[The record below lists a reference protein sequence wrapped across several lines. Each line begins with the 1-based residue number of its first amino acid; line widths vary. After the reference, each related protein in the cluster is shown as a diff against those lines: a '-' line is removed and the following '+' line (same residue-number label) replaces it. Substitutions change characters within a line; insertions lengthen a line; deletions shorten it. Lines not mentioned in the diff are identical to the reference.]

1 MSTNDHS
8 DSDADDLG
16 HEQSAEASDDNNP
29 HATEISVESALTV
42 ALGEGIDTPL
52 SALFHASPGPTTPEV
67 SNVSSTFHV
76 GASLDERPADLS
88 ILSSDHVLFIVH
100 SHRILSA
107 STNHFANLIIPTAQ
121 SSGGVPVPS
130 KLAGASPI
138 VAANTPSDALSVVL
152 HCIYRLSPAAYLP
165 SLQCII
171 SVLPHLTHYGL
182 TPLSQYV
189 SHGTPLLK
197 MFLLHAQ
204 LHPIP
209 IYALAASQGL
219 EDLAVAASSYTL
231 SLDLAHSVS
240 HHYATL
246 MSSKYLFK
254 LYKLHGTRI
263 QALKTILDGT
273 ELHPHAGNCSPANMR
288 QAKLVFALACHRL
301 YRESSPGMPRE
312 AMESVMHAEF
322 CAINC
327 QDCMQSAKGIL
338 DSICSKWLLVAVF
351 LIAGYDSEQT
361 RTRMSS
367 KLYWLSGMSV
377 DE

>member
-1 MSTNDHS
+1 M
-8 DSDADDLG
+8 A
-16 HEQSAEASDDNNP
+16 
-29 HATEISVESALTV
+29 
-42 ALGEGIDTPL
+42 
-52 SALFHASPGPTTPEV
+52 
-67 SNVSSTFHV
+67 NVSSTFHV
-76 GASLDERPADLS
+76 GASLDERPVDLS
-88 ILSSDHVLFIVH
+88 ILSSDHVLFNVH

-138 VAANTPSDALSVVL
+138 LAANTPSDALNVVL
-152 HCIYRLSPAAYLP
+152 HCIYRLSPVAYLP

-171 SVLPHLTHYGL
+171 SVLPQLTHYGL

-231 SLDLAHSVS
+231 SLNLAHSVS
-240 HHYATL
+240 SHYATL

-301 YRESSPGMPRE
+301 YRESSPGQSCPLLCFPRLPL
-312 AMESVMHAEF
+312 S
-322 CAINC
+322 
-327 QDCMQSAKGIL
+327 S
-338 DSICSKWLLVAVF
+338 LL
-351 LIAGYDSEQT
+351 LPSGYCI
-361 RTRMSS
+361 
-367 KLYWLSGMSV
+367 LSGG
-377 DE
+377 